1 MMRFKKLLVIG
12 TAAVAVL
19 ASVTGAAMASGRGV
33 KAPTRPAAEMTGT
46 DTDNIQAGDQ
56 TSPDGGIQAPEGAAT
71 ALTSAKST
79 SKATASTKATSAKS
93 SASSG
98 DENSGVGSGEGENSG
113 ESDGPG
119 GHEDPPGQDV
129 NHEFNGQE

>member
-12 TAAVAVL
+12 TAAVAVV
-19 ASVTGAAMASGRGV
+19 ASVTGAAMASGRG
-33 KAPTRPAAEMTGT
+33 ATRPAAAVTAT
-46 DTDNIQAGDQ
+46 DADNIQEGDQ
-56 TSPDGGIQAPEGAAT
+56 TSPDAGIQAQEGAAA

-79 SKATASTKATSAKS
+79 SKATASAKGTSVKD
-93 SASSG
+93 SASNG
-98 DENSGVGSGEGENSG
+98 DENSGEASGEGENSG

-119 GHEDPPGQDV
+119 GHQDAPGQDV